1 MAAIQDN
8 LPSLAF
14 KLFAAFAKTW
24 LFTQN
29 RISTYHLVIHE
40 STQGRNNNDT
50 VCFKLC
56 TRFGEFTRNKWC
68 NLENLAA
75 IARRKVN
82 ENIFPRQEVKESV
95 YLFRV

>member
-14 KLFAAFAKTW
+14 KLFTAFAKTW
-24 LFTQN
+24 LSTQN

-40 STQGRNNNDT
+40 SNQGRNNNDT

-56 TRFGEFTRNKWC
+56 TRFGEFTRNKSC
-68 NLENLAA
+68 NLETLAA